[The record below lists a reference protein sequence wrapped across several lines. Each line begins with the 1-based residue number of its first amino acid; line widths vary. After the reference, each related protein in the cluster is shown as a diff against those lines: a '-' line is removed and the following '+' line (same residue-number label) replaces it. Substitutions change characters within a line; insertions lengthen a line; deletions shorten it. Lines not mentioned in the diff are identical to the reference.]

1 MKKEDGHRSG
11 KRVLYFND
19 NFQSVGSME
28 KVPLIKKLKFGYEI
42 LRSANRRSNER
53 VR

>member
-19 NFQSVGSME
+19 SFQSVGSMGI
-28 KVPLIKKLKFGYEI
+28 VPLMKKLKFGYEI
-42 LRSANRRSNER
+42 LRITNMRSNER
-53 VR
+53 DR